1 MSTNARDAVRRRGR
15 SIGFHMSI
23 SRKLL
28 LSFGAVTLLAI
39 GGATVGWNAFDRLG
53 ATFNTVK
60 DVEIP
65 RLSVAYGIK
74 ETSARF
80 VAVAPQMAAANNES
94 TIDDTKMQLKEI
106 NAVLTAKILEAK
118 QEKYHAPAEM
128 LDSIEYNTGL
138 LVTNLD
144 NLESAVRTR
153 LLVEQ
158 AIAAVSTKVGDFQ
171 RAFQEEIKPELEG
184 ASAKFTPGADGKMS
198 ATPPDFS
205 LYADDAAMLATCNLV
220 AWYLTESFSSATVTQ
235 LARVATRYRAV
246 AGDFEKRLD
255 AVEKRGGAKAA
266 KIGRDLLAIGRGD
279 NGAFTL
285 RTRAI
290 AARDQSSQLLTA
302 NLGAAEALGQEAQ
315 KLVDSSN
322 NQVNSASSVVTETTK
337 GGAMT
342 LIAVAALSVVLSL
355 GILVVIVRRGIIR
368 RLNSLDKAMT
378 AIAGGNLEHPI
389 DASGYD
395 EISEMAKALLIFRD
409 NAAEVVAANDR
420 TTEERRKAAE
430 ARRADFLTLADD
442 LEASVAQVVETLMSN
457 ADEMR
462 RMADDMSQV
471 AEHNKG
477 EATQARGIADGT
489 RANVQMVAA
498 AAQQLS
504 ASIAEISKQVSNSAR
519 FAGQAVSEAERTDE
533 TMRTLQSAASEIG
546 QVVELINAIA
556 NQTNL
561 LALNATIEAARAG
574 EAGKGFAVVASEVKQ
589 LATQT
594 AKATEQIGKQ
604 IGAIQSVTGE
614 AADAIHHVVDTISN
628 ISNVTHSIA
637 VAVEEQDAS
646 TREIARNVDQAAKGA
661 EALYQTMESVSD
673 GASRTGGTAASVQD
687 ASSAV
692 ASQVDALRGDITR
705 VVKKI
710 RTA

>member
-1 MSTNARDAVRRRGR
+1 MSTNARDAVERRGR
-15 SIGFHMSI
+15 SIGFHMTI
-23 SRKLL
+23 SRKLV

-39 GGATVGWNAFDRLG
+39 GGAAVGWNAVDRLG
-53 ATFNTVK
+53 ATFNAVK
-60 DVEIP
+60 DTEMP
-65 RLSVAYGIK
+65 RLSVAFGIK

-80 VAVAPQMAAANNES
+80 VAVAPQMAAATNES
-94 TIDDTKMQLKEI
+94 TIDDTKLQLKEI
-106 NAVLTAKILEAK
+106 NAALSAKILEAK
-118 QEKYHAPAEM
+118 QEKYHAPTEM
-128 LDSIEYNTGL
+128 LDSIEYNTGM

-158 AIAAVSTKVGDFQ
+158 AISAVSTKVGDLQ
-171 RAFQEEIKPELEG
+171 RAFQEEIKPELEAG
-184 ASAKFTPGADGKMS
+184 SVRFAPGPDGKSS
-198 ATPPDFS
+198 ATPADFE
-205 LYADDAAMLATCNLV
+205 LYADNAAVLSTCNLV

-235 LARVATRYRAV
+235 LARVATRYRVA

-255 AVEKRGGAKAA
+255 ALDKRGATKAA
-266 KIGRDLLAIGRGD
+266 KSGRDLLAIGKGE

-302 NLGAAEALGQEAQ
+302 NLGAAEALGLEAQ

-322 NQVNSASSVVTETTK
+322 EQVNTASSVVTETSK
-337 GGAMT
+337 RGVWT
-342 LIAVAALSVVLSL
+342 LIIVAGLSVVLSL
-355 GILVVIVRRGIIR
+355 AILVFVVRRGIIR
-368 RLNSLDKAMT
+368 RLNGLENTMT

-389 DASGYD
+389 DASGRD

-409 NAAEVVAANDR
+409 NAAEVGAANAR
-420 TTEERRKAAE
+420 TAEERRKAAA

-442 LEASVAQVVETLMSN
+442 LEASVAQVVEKLMSN
-457 ADEMR
+457 AGEMR
-462 RMADDMSQV
+462 QMADDMSSN
-471 AEHNKG
+471 AERNKG
-477 EATQARGIADGT
+477 EATEARGIADGT

-574 EAGKGFAVVASEVKQ
+574 EAGKGFAVVASEVKL

-594 AKATEQIGKQ
+594 AKATEEIGKQ

-628 ISNVTHSIA
+628 MSNVTHSIA

-646 TREIARNVDQAAKGA
+646 TREIARNVEQAAKGA
-661 EALYQTMESVSD
+661 ETLYQTMESVSE
-673 GASRTGGTAASVQD
+673 AATRTGGAAASVQN

-692 ASQVDALRGDITR
+692 AKLVDALRGDITR

-710 RTA
+710 RAA